1 MVKAVFHEYGDPIT
15 AWRGEESDSVDRQ
28 VGGHSKK
35 FYNIL
40 KNWNEKYEN
49 WGTARTLV
57 SMVVSSE
64 TVPNS
69 GSSIEAQISADPKT
83 LMQAEHVRVQ
93 SGSIKYPGFLHEET
107 LYYLG
112 TTYPRMWDYSDED
125 FFYEDYNTDF
135 FALHITEEKFERYSW
150 LLFDDDR
157 SDDDDVLTGKNSKT
171 FPIWHDDWEW
181 PTPNPTKF
189 KPTAYPTLKPPTP
202 KPTMA
207 FPTPRPTP
215 ATEPTSKPSVAA
227 GWNLKDDDDE
237 LTAGDYKEFMVNKYS
252 LWVAAAVNMQVLSVS
267 DLVELDNTEYE
278 EGSRDDDISRRRL
291 QNSRKSQRGMQGQ
304 YDGPV
309 SKKKTIEEEE
319 RRSAASRKLNMHS
332 GSAADQGKSFAY
344 PATLKPMVLRKFE
357 EKM

>member
-15 AWRGEESDSVDRQ
+15 AWRGEESESVDRQ

-83 LMQAEHVRVQ
+83 LMHAEHVRVQ
-93 SGSIKYPGFLHEET
+93 SGSIEYPI
-107 LYYLG
+107 LG
-112 TTYPRMWDYSDED
+112 TMYPRRWYYSDTD
-125 FFYEDYNTDF
+125 FSYKDSNADF
-135 FALHITEEKFERYSW
+135 FALQVTEEKFDQYPW
-150 LLFDDDR
+150 LVSVDDDR
-157 SDDDDVLTGKNSKT
+157 SDDDDVLTGKDSKT
-171 FPIWHDDWEW
+171 FPITDDAADDQWDW
-181 PTPNPTKF
+181 
-189 KPTAYPTLKPPTP
+189 
-202 KPTMA
+202 
-207 FPTPRPTP
+207 PTPRPTVS
-215 ATEPTSKPSVAA
+215 EPTLFPTSRPTTPMPTRTKMPVPGPTVAA
-227 GWNLKDDDDE
+227 GWKLYTPTTSTSGAYKD
-237 LTAGDYKEFMVNKYS
+237 FVVNKYS

-278 EGSRDDDISRRRL
+278 EGYRDDDISRRRL
-291 QNSRKSQRGMQGQ
+291 QNSRKLPRGMQGQ
-304 YDGPV
+304 YDGPAP
-309 SKKKTIEEEE
+309 KKKTIEEEE

-344 PATLKPMVLRKFE
+344 PATLKPMLLRKFE